1 MSTRIAVVGAG
12 WWSTAVHLPALQ
24 ADRGIDVVAVVDS
37 SPRRCELAVEQFA
50 IPAWYTSV
58 DDLLATEVLDGI
70 IIATPHHTHAV
81 LVEKCLAAGVNVL
94 VEKPL
99 AMTAREAWSIVAAER
114 AGSARVVVGQ
124 TYQFAACAT
133 AVREAVREQIGDL
146 VCINAEFSSRTDF
159 LFASEGATAEEVEQ
173 PGRPHGSTYSDPATG
188 GGQGYT
194 QLSHLLGGVVWATGR
209 QAVEVSALMEHQ
221 TYRVDIVDALAFR
234 LDNGALGVASSTGT
248 TPQGVPVR
256 HTVRFHGSE
265 GVVEW
270 DMLAGSFWLY
280 RRGGA
285 ISRVEN
291 PVNLAAYGA
300 SRVAV
305 EFARIIEGVSDNP
318 APADVAAASIA
329 LIEAAYAAAKDGT
342 RVAVVQGDLLS

>member
-12 WWSTAVHLPALQ
+12 WWSTTVHLPALR
-24 ADRGIDVVAVVDS
+24 ADQGIDVVAVVDS
-37 SPRRCELAVEQFA
+37 APRRCELAVKQFG
-50 IPAWYTSV
+50 IPAWYSSV
-58 DDLLATEVLDGI
+58 DDLLAAETIDGI
-70 IIATPHHTHAV
+70 IIATPHHTHAP

-99 AMTAREAWSIVAAER
+99 AMTAEEAWRVVAAER

-124 TYQFAACAT
+124 TYQFAACAR
-133 AVREAVREQIGDL
+133 AVRVAVREQIGDL
-146 VCINAEFSSRTDF
+146 VCINAEFSSTTDF
-159 LFASEGATAEEVEQ
+159 LFASEGATPEEVDQ
-173 PGRPHGSTYSDPATG
+173 PGRPHASTYSDPATG

-209 QAVEVSALMEHQ
+209 QAIEVSAFMENQ
-221 TYRVDIVDALAFR
+221 TYRVDVVDALAFR
-234 LDNGALGVASSTGT
+234 LDGGALGVASSTGT

-270 DMLAGSFWLY
+270 DMLAGSFWVF

-291 PVNLAAYGA
+291 PVDRAAYGA

-305 EFARIIEGVSDNP
+305 EFARIIEGAADNP

-329 LIEAAYAAAKDGT
+329 LIEAAYAASRTGA
-342 RVAVVQGDLLS
+342 RIAVPQGDLRS